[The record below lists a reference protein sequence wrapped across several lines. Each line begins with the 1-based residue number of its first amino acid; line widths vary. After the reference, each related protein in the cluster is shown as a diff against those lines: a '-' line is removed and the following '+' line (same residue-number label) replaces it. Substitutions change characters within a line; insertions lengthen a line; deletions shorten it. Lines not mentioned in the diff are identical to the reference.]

1 MRILQKSL
9 INDKKTKRN
18 NIRNIN
24 KRLWLES
31 RTSATTKSGYDTQ
44 PGYILFSVTFGLK
57 VIVEAE
63 TSVVGGHGLGL
74 FLLGAAHDTGLL
86 VVTNTL
92 LEEVG
97 LTGQG
102 DVLHK
107 VKGVGGVEVLLV
119 TQGHQKT
126 VGNELNVLAHQ
137 VSVHTQQSN
146 GKSICQEFLLNGH
159 GLDNDVF
166 HDLLIRT
173 DVQVREQQTGEVRVE
188 ALITRDE
195 LVGES
200 QTRHQTTLL
209 QPEDRSKR
217 SREED
222 ALDCG
227 KGHKTGSEGGFL
239 VLDPLDGPVGLP
251 GNAGN
256 FNKVSTMSNDCREV
270 Y

>member
-1 MRILQKSL
+1 M
-9 INDKKTKRN
+9 TRN
-18 NIRNIN
+18 R
-24 KRLWLES
+24 
-31 RTSATTKSGYDTQ
+31 
-44 PGYILFSVTFGLK
+44 GYILFSVTFGLK

-86 VVTNTL
+86 VVTDTL

-97 LTGQG
+97 LTSQG
-102 DVLHK
+102 DVLHE

-119 TQGHQKT
+119 TQGHQKA
-126 VGNELNVLAHQ
+126 VGNKLNVLAHQ
-137 VSVHTQQSN
+137 VGVHTQQSN
-146 GKSICQEFLLNGH
+146 GKSICQEFLLDGH
-159 GLDNDVF
+159 GFDNDVF
-166 HDLLIRT
+166 HDLLVGT

-188 ALITRDE
+188 TLITGDE

-222 ALDCG
+222 TLDCG
-227 KGHKTGSEGGFL
+227 EGHKTGSESRFL
-239 VLDPLDGPVGLP
+239 VLDPLDGPIGLS

-256 FNKVSTMSNDCREV
+256 LNRVSTMSNDCRGRIQNILV
-270 Y
+270 SMASKR